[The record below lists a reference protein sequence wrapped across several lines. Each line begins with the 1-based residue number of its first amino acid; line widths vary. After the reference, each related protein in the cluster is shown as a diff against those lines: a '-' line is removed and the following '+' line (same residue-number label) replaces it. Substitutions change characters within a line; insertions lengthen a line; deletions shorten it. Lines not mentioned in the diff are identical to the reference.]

1 MAVSISLKL
10 LKLLKKM
17 DRVEESLSFPS
28 ICIPFSKTH
37 YGAQD
42 EYEVTETFVKECFK
56 RYGDISRVIMKR
68 HTVAGSCIGESYYS
82 ITIHFHSWDI
92 ENKEAKYVRSVL
104 MLPDE
109 NSNVKLVYH
118 GPWYWKFFSHKPRY
132 IKL

>member
-1 MAVSISLKL
+1 MAVSIS

-68 HTVAGSCIGESYYS
+68 HTTAAGSGEAYYS

-118 GPWYWKFFSHKPRY
+118 GPWYWKFFAHKPRY